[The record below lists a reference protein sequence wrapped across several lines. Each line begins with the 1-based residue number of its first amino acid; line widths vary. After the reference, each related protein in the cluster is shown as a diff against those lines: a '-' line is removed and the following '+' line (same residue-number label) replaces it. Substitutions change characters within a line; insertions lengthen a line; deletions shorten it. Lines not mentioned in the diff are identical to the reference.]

1 MCLFR
6 AFEYGLMVCIGTPI
20 FISYRGLQGLTGVH
34 HFLYRAGCL
43 FACSAGLDKYR
54 GTPVF
59 TRLDKYKGTPVF
71 ILVWFS
77 CLDHLEGYTIFYTGL
92 VFWSG

>member
-43 FACSAGLDKYR
+43 FAGSAGLDKYR
-54 GTPVF
+54 
-59 TRLDKYKGTPVF
+59 GTPVF